1 MATMNNPHSWARE
14 IADEVRRVTAERH
27 RRPEVTYR
35 LQFHRDETDVPPGG

>member
-1 MATMNNPHSWARE
+1 MNDPHSWARE

-35 LQFHRDETDVPPGG
+35 LQFHRDEMTFRRRG